1 MVLYCQ
7 SELHR
12 VSCKD
17 YWSPPTTVPSA
28 VVHWTA
34 HVAHTLAPQPPDQ
47 TSTRQTRRRH
57 SSAAKAPS
65 SLNLQESSPLKT
77 SFGAT
82 SGLPANGFAQLLPT
96 IPGTPTSMS
105 LSRSPSPQRGGG
117 WASPGLTA
125 PFDTIGGTSTPR
137 KGYGEIHVNG
147 GVGNSVTWATAKARS
162 EEINGY
168 PSFSP
173 RKSGWF
179 SRHARKISNN
189 LPSFTGRRD
198 FAEKEKLGRGRWYPG
213 RGSRSGRLITYLGSM
228 ARRFRLRLL
237 LVIAIVLA
245 LSLFYIT
252 CEITRGF
259 QYSRKLLTDPGSSSS
274 RISANIFP
282 GRWKQICYRSG
293 RESRRRSHGMERSTG
308 MGD

>member
-1 MVLYCQ
+1 
-7 SELHR
+7 
-12 VSCKD
+12 
-17 YWSPPTTVPSA
+17 
-28 VVHWTA
+28 
-34 HVAHTLAPQPPDQ
+34 
-47 TSTRQTRRRH
+47 
-57 SSAAKAPS
+57 
-65 SLNLQESSPLKT
+65 
-77 SFGAT
+77 
-82 SGLPANGFAQLLPT
+82 
-96 IPGTPTSMS
+96 MS
-105 LSRSPSPQRGGG
+105 LSRSPSPRRGGG
-117 WASPGLTA
+117 WASPGLTT

-137 KGYGEIHVNG
+137 KGYGEMQADG
-147 GVGNSVTWATAKARS
+147 GMGNSVTWATAKARS

-179 SRHARKISNN
+179 SQHARRISNN

-213 RGSRSGRLITYLGSM
+213 RGSRSGRLMTYLGSI

-237 LVIAIVLA
+237 LVIAFVLA

-252 CEITRGF
+252 RENPHGSP
-259 QYSRKLLTDPGSSSS
+259 YSRKLLTDLGSSSS

-282 GRWKQICYRSG
+282 GRWKQVCYRIG
-293 RESRRRSHGMERSTG
+293 RESRRRSHGMERPTG

>member
-1 MVLYCQ
+1 M
-7 SELHR
+7 
-12 VSCKD
+12 
-17 YWSPPTTVPSA
+17 
-28 VVHWTA
+28 VHWTA
-34 HVAHTLAPQPPDQ
+34 RVAHTLASQPPVQ

-57 SSAAKAPS
+57 SSAANAPP
-65 SLNLQESSPLKT
+65 SLNLQESSPLK
-77 SFGAT
+77 SSLGAT
-82 SGLPANGFAQLLPT
+82 SGLPANGFAQPLPT
-96 IPGTPTSMS
+96 IPGTPTGMS
-105 LSRSPSPQRGGG
+105 LSRSPSPRRGGG

-137 KGYGEIHVNG
+137 KSYGELHVDG

-179 SRHARKISNN
+179 SRHARKISSS

-198 FAEKEKLGRGRWYPG
+198 FAEKEKLGRGRWFPG
-213 RGSRSGRLITYLGSM
+213 HGTRTGRLMTYLGSI

-237 LVIAIVLA
+237 LVIAFVLA

-252 CEITRGF
+252 RKISHGF
-259 QYSRKLLTDPGSSSS
+259 PYSYELLTDLGSSAS
-274 RISANIFP
+274 RISTNIFP
-282 GRWKQICYRSG
+282 RRRKQICYCFG
-293 RESRRRSHGMERSTG
+293 RKPGWRSHGMERSTG